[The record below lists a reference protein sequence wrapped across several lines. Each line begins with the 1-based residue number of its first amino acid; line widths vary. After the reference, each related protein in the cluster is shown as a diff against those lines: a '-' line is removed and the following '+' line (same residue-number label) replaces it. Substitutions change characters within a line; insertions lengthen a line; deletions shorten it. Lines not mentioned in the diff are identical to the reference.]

1 MLSHNISCPL
11 RDLIKQNC
19 NVLNEILLKALNKPI
34 KTSHK
39 SNIVSVKR
47 IMYITSVFA
56 KMLTFIQRCN
66 VEDVRN
72 RI

>member
-1 MLSHNISCPL
+1 MNQS
-11 RDLIKQNC
+11 
-19 NVLNEILLKALNKPI
+19 

-39 SNIVSVKR
+39 LNIVPVKQ
-47 IMYITSVFA
+47 IMCITSVFA
-56 KMLTFIQRCN
+56 KMLTFIQRYN

>member
-1 MLSHNISCPL
+1 MNQS
-11 RDLIKQNC
+11 
-19 NVLNEILLKALNKPI
+19 

-39 SNIVSVKR
+39 LNIVLVKQN
-47 IMYITSVFA
+47 MCITSVFA
-56 KMLTFIQRCN
+56 KMLTFIQRYN